1 MLTTYKVDMTAA
13 LEHMAR
19 MEGLP
24 TSYEDSSD
32 ATCVKKNKAAQRSR
46 SNLSYMIWKTFCVG
60 YAKSF
65 LGKHYGVGVYILMQ
79 AFPCI

>member
-1 MLTTYKVDMTAA
+1 MAAA

-32 ATCVKKNKAAQRSR
+32 ATRIRKNKTIQRSR
-46 SNLSYMIWKTFCVG
+46 KFQNNDDDNDDGPPDKNEHFQSSK
-60 YAKSF
+60 
-65 LGKHYGVGVYILMQ
+65 
-79 AFPCI
+79 